1 MIALT
6 AAALSCLTT
15 AAIWVKM
22 LFMVGTDDPPTNT
35 ASVAGKE
42 CKMATKTEVLAEI
55 AAYSA
60 ANGRPCPVAH
70 LASKFGDG
78 VADTVKDL
86 KTSGAVYGKRGRT
99 GGLVRNDS
107 VPVEDSPST
116 VETPAPVAD
125 IGDSLAA
132 EFAAL
137 AAKLAEQDTAT
148 AANG

>member
-1 MIALT
+1 
-6 AAALSCLTT
+6 
-15 AAIWVKM
+15 M
-22 LFMVGTDDPPTNT
+22 LFMVGTDDPPTKT

-86 KTSGAVYGKRGRT
+86 KASGAVYGKRGRT
-99 GGLVRNDS
+99 GGLVAN
-107 VPVEDSPST
+107 EAPST
-116 VETPAPVAD
+116 DAGVQLDEAAAGID
-125 IGDSLAA
+125 NGNDLAA